1 MNRIDGNMVL
11 SLMSHISHITLSRY
25 AVGEHVID
33 AQNDDEGESIYCHTS
48 FFEYCLSPNQ

>member
-1 MNRIDGNMVL
+1 MVL

-25 AVGEHVID
+25 AIGEHVID